1 MIISGSFLLA
11 PLFLAQ
17 SIGILI
23 IFLHVVFENM
33 VDHVRW
39 TNKAQHVRE
48 AVHVINKEGNVH
60 CYIRDDKNDCCVAP
74 KFHHLE
80 GLLGKNPLRNKKE
93 KIVQIHEYGGGS

>member
-1 MIISGSFLLA
+1 
-11 PLFLAQ
+11 
-17 SIGILI
+17 
-23 IFLHVVFENM
+23 M

-60 CYIRDDKNDCCVAP
+60 CHIRDDKNDCCVAP

-80 GLLGKNPLRNKKE
+80 GLLGKNPLRNKK
-93 KIVQIHEYGGGS
+93 KIEQI